1 MTETTSP
8 GAGTTSAGGTWV
20 RACDLADVP
29 EQGALKVD
37 VADFPLAVVRDQG
50 ELFAIYDVCSH
61 AFVFL
66 SEGAVAD
73 CAIECWLHAASFDLR
88 TGQPL
93 TPPATEP
100 VPVYPV
106 KVEDDVV
113 FVELP
118 QES

>member
-1 MTETTSP
+1 MTDQPVTTAP
-8 GAGTTSAGGTWV
+8 APATAWV

-29 EQGALKVD
+29 EQGALKID
-37 VADFPLAVVRDQG
+37 DAPFPLTVVRDQG

-66 SEGAVAD
+66 SEGAVQD
-73 CAIECWLHAASFDLR
+73 CTIECWLHAATFDLR

-93 TPPATEP
+93 SAPATEP